1 MYLHI
6 EEVTKIISN
15 ETVLNQV
22 SLSMDSGKI
31 YGLWG
36 KNGSG
41 KTMLIRAVCG
51 LIRPTKGKV
60 VIDGEVLGEKRD
72 FPKSVGVLIENPG
85 FIGKY
90 TGYQNLK
97 MLADIKKE
105 IGKEEIEQIIEKI
118 GLKENQDK
126 KYKKYSLGMKQK
138 LGIAAALMENPKL
151 ILLDEP
157 TNALDEESVKKLHDI
172 LAEYKEKGALI
183 IIASHDKEE
192 LEQLSDE
199 IYEIESG
206 KIKNHRI
213 TEEIE
218 A

>member
-1 MYLHI
+1 MYL
-6 EEVTKIISN
+6 EMNAVTKVIAG

-22 SLSMDSGKI
+22 NLSMDRGKI

-41 KTMLIRAVCG
+41 KTMIMRAICG
-51 LIRPTKGKV
+51 LIRPTEGEV
-60 VIDGEVLGEKRD
+60 IIDGEVLGEKKD
-72 FPKSVGVLIENPG
+72 FPESVGVLIENPG

-105 IGKEEIEQIIEKI
+105 IGKEEIEEILKKI
-118 GLKENQDK
+118 GLRENADK

-138 LGIAAALMENPKL
+138 LGIAAALMENPEM

-157 TNALDEESVKKLHDI
+157 TNALDEESVKNLRGI
-172 LAEYKEKGALI
+172 LLEHKKRGALI
-183 IIASHDKEE
+183 ILASHEKDE
-192 LEQLSDE
+192 LKALADE
-199 IYEIESG
+199 IYVVENG
-206 KIKNHRI
+206 KIKKEKQD
-213 TEEIE
+213 EE
-218 A
+218 